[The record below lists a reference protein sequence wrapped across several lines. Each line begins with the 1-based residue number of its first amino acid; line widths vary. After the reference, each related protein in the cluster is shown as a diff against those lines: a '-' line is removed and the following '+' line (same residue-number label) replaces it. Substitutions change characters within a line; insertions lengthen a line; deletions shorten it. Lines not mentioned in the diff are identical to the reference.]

1 MNMHLHPL
9 ARAALSI
16 VIAFTLLLT
25 LTGFTPTPPP
35 SDGEGG
41 LTARI
46 TQVDTEQFPKV
57 TAYVS
62 VTNAAGE
69 PVAINAS
76 QIELLENGQ
85 PVDVEDVSAAGD
97 AGPLATILVVDT
109 SGSMNSGG
117 KLEAA
122 KAAATA
128 YVEQARAEDLIGILS
143 FSTDIEYVQPLTKD
157 RAALLEAIAELKAVE
172 DTAMYDAL
180 DQAMQ
185 LLEPI
190 QGRRAIIV
198 MTDGLDNRSKISPLE
213 LVQTVG
219 AAGLTISTIGL
230 GDPTHSQGAITG
242 LDEAGLKALATEAG
256 GQYGYANDTA
266 SLTSLYEQFGRALQ
280 SEYQLTYTSP
290 SDLRDGV
297 NRALSVRLE
306 SGAAAAAEPVNFNPG
321 GLVPEVARPASWL
334 LFAGI
339 LVVLLL
345 LIAIPLFFG
354 RVYRRRGETAEA
366 PAGRVKLESAG
377 PPPKKTRASSG
388 STSGKVKLK
397 G

>member
-1 MNMHLHPL
+1 MSTRLHPL
-9 ARAALSI
+9 TRAALS
-16 VIAFTLLLT
+16 VLLLIT
-25 LTGFTPTPPP
+25 LAGFTPTPPP
-35 SDGEGG
+35 AEDGDS

-46 TQVDTEQFPKV
+46 TQVDTEQFPNV

-62 VTNAAGE
+62 VVNAAGD
-69 PVAINAS
+69 PVAINAD

-85 PVDVEDVSAAGD
+85 PVKVEGVSSAGD
-97 AGPLATILVVDT
+97 TGPLATILVIDT

-122 KAAATA
+122 KAAAKA
-128 YVEQARAEDLIGILS
+128 YVEQARPDDLIGLLS
-143 FSTDIEYVQPLTKD
+143 FNTGINYIQPLTKD
-157 RAALLEAIAELKAVE
+157 RDALLAAIGGLKALE

-180 DQAMQ
+180 KQAMQ

-190 QGRRAIIV
+190 QGRSAIIV
-198 MTDGLDNRSKISPLE
+198 MTDGLDNRSKMSPLE
-213 LVQTVG
+213 LVQKLN

-230 GDPTHSQGAITG
+230 GNPKESQGAITS
-242 LDEAGLKALATEAG
+242 LDEAGLKALANQAG
-256 GQYGYANDTA
+256 GQYGYANDAA
-266 SLTSLYEQFGRALQ
+266 SLTSLYERYGRALQ
-280 SEYQLTYTSP
+280 SEYMLTYTSP

-297 NRALSVRLE
+297 NRALTVRLA
-306 SGAAAAAEPVNFNPG
+306 SGAAAEAEPVNFNPG

-334 LFAGI
+334 LFAGV

-345 LIAIPLFFG
+345 LVAVPLFFG
-354 RVYRRRGETAEA
+354 RLFRRRGEAAEA

-377 PPPKKTRASSG
+377 PPPKKTRAASG
-388 STSGKVKLK
+388 SAGGKVKLK